1 MVILLMLAI
10 LLGFI
15 QLVSGSST
23 ALAKLVVVTPQ
34 PGLVRVSIRRRR
46 STGRRRPRDG
56 LCILAP
62 RVCL

>member
-1 MVILLMLAI
+1 MVILLLLAV
-10 LLGFI
+10 LLGFT
-15 QLVSGSST
+15 QLVGVSST
-23 ALAKLVVVTPQ
+23 APSKLVVVTPQ

-62 RVCL
+62 RACL